1 MAHIFPVLD
10 TINLSHWDHVI
21 FREHNL
27 HVDVLRLDQLHPVVS
42 GNKWFKLKYYLERA
56 KHEEKNKLVS
66 FGGAYSN
73 HLIALA
79 EASRLNGFSSAAFIR
94 GEEPGTL
101 SHTLQEAREMG
112 MELRFLSRKNYD
124 EKKKSV
130 FSNPHEN
137 HESRELLIPE
147 GGAGWEGVK
156 GATEILSLIPVMSYA
171 YVCCAVGT
179 GTMLTGLINGAGP
192 TQKVIG
198 VSVLRGTRGIEA
210 VQRSWLLHSAILEN
224 VHIIHQDHF
233 GGYAK
238 TSSILFDFMNRL
250 FSESGI
256 PTDFVYTGKLF
267 YSIGRLASENFF
279 QTGSRILVM
288 HSGGLQ
294 GNRSLAPG
302 LLLY

>member
-1 MAHIFPVLD
+1 VAHIFPALD

-21 FREHNL
+21 FREHDL
-27 HVDVLRLDQLHPVVS
+27 QVDVLRLDQLHPVVS

-56 KHEEKNKLVS
+56 KLEEKNKLVS
-66 FGGAYSN
+66 FGGTYSN

-79 EASRLNGFSSAAFIR
+79 EASRLFGFSSAAYIR
-94 GEEPGTL
+94 GEEPDTL
-101 SHTLQEAREMG
+101 SHTLLEAREMG
-112 MELRFLSRKNYD
+112 MELRFLSRRDYD

-130 FSNPHEN
+130 FSTPFKN

-156 GATEILSLIPVMSYA
+156 GASEILSLVPAMSYA
-171 YVCCAVGT
+171 YICCAVGT
-179 GTMLTGLINGAGP
+179 GTTLAGLINAAGP
-192 TQKVIG
+192 KQKVVG
-198 VSVLRGTRGIEA
+198 VSVLRETRGIEP
-210 VQRSWLLHSAILEN
+210 VQRSWLLHSALLEN
-224 VHIIHQDHF
+224 VYIIHEDHF

-238 TSSILFDFMNRL
+238 TSRILLDFMNRL

-267 YSIGRLASENFF
+267 YSIVRLASENFF
-279 QTGSRILVM
+279 KAGSRILVL

>member
-1 MAHIFPVLD
+1 VTHIFPTLD

-27 HVDVLRLDQLHPVVS
+27 QVDVLRLDQLHPVVS

-56 KHEEKNKLVS
+56 KHEEKSKLVS

-79 EASRLNGFSSAAFIR
+79 EASRWYGFSSAAFIR
-94 GEEPGTL
+94 GEEADKL
-101 SHTLQEAREMG
+101 SYTLQEAREMG
-112 MELRFLSRKNYD
+112 MELHFLSRRDYD

-130 FSNPHEN
+130 FSPQYEN

-156 GATEILSLIPVMSYA
+156 GAAEILSLIPAMSYA
-171 YVCCAVGT
+171 YICCAVGT
-179 GTMLTGLINGAGP
+179 GTTLTGLINHSGP
-192 TQKVIG
+192 KQKVIG
-198 VSVLRGTRGIEA
+198 VSVLRGTRGIEP
-210 VQRSWLLHSAILEN
+210 VQHSWLLRSASLEN
-224 VHIIHQDHF
+224 VHMIHQDHF

-238 TSSILFDFMNRL
+238 KSSILFDFMNRL
-250 FSESGI
+250 FSESDI

-267 YSIGRLASENFF
+267 YSIVRLASENFF
-279 QTGSRILVM
+279 QAGSRILVL

>member
-1 MAHIFPVLD
+1 MAHIFSALD
-10 TINLSHWDHVI
+10 TIGLSHWDHVI
-21 FREHNL
+21 FRKFDL
-27 HVDVLRLDQLHPVVS
+27 QVDVLRLDQLHPVIS

-79 EASRLNGFSSAAFIR
+79 EASRLYGFSSAAYIR
-94 GEEPGTL
+94 GEERDNL
-101 SHTLQEAREMG
+101 SHTLKEAMEMG
-112 MELRFLSRKNYD
+112 MELRFLSRRDYD
-124 EKKKSV
+124 EKKKTA
-130 FSNPHEN
+130 FATPYEN

-147 GGAGWEGVK
+147 GGAGREGVK
-156 GATEILSLIPVMSYA
+156 GATEILSLVPAIPHA
-171 YVCCAVGT
+171 YICCAVGT
-179 GTMLTGLINGAGP
+179 GTTLAGLINGAGP
-192 TQKVIG
+192 KQKVIG
-198 VSVLRGTRGIEA
+198 VSVLKGTSGIEP
-210 VQRSWLLHSAILEN
+210 VQRSWLLNSAPLEN
-224 VHIIHQDHF
+224 VFMIHEDHF

-238 TSSILFDFMNRL
+238 TSRILLDFMNRI

-267 YSIGRLASENFF
+267 YSIVRLASENFF
-279 QTGSRILVM
+279 QAGSRILVL

-302 LLLY
+302 SLVY

>member
-1 MAHIFPVLD
+1 VAHIFPALD
-10 TINLSHWDHVI
+10 TIGLTHWDHVI
-21 FREHNL
+21 FRKSDL
-27 HVDVLRLDQLHPVVS
+27 QVDVLRLDQLHPVVS

-66 FGGAYSN
+66 FGGSYSN

-79 EASRLNGFSSAAFIR
+79 EASRLYGFSSAAFIR
-94 GEEPGTL
+94 GEEPDTL
-101 SHTLQEAREMG
+101 SHTLQEASEMG
-112 MELRFLSRKNYD
+112 MELRFLSRSDYD
-124 EKKKSV
+124 EKKEAV
-130 FSNPHEN
+130 FSIRYEN

-156 GATEILSLIPVMSYA
+156 GASEILSLVPAMSYA
-171 YVCCAVGT
+171 YICCAVGT
-179 GTMLTGLINGAGP
+179 GTTLAGLINGAGP
-192 TQKVIG
+192 KQKVIG
-198 VSVLRGTRGIEA
+198 VSVLKGTSGIEPM
-210 VQRSWLLHSAILEN
+210 QQSWLMHSAPLEN
-224 VHIIHQDHF
+224 VYMIHEDHF

-238 TSSILFDFMNRL
+238 TSWILLDFMNRI

-267 YSIGRLASENFF
+267 YSIVRLASENFF
-279 QTGSRILVM
+279 QAGSRILVL